1 MLFVNAIKENLYGI
15 KMDLS
20 EEQKELYSSYRIG
33 DTQYHLAGGEEGCF
47 KLANDFYDIMEKLDE
62 TQHILSLHPKNL
74 EESRDKLAR
83 FLCFYMNGPHLY
95 QEKYG
100 NIQLGAAHAHI
111 PIGSAERDAWLF
123 CMARAL
129 EKQSWDEP
137 FKEFMFMRFQTPAHR
152 IQNRP

>member
-1 MLFVNAIKENLYGI
+1 ME
-15 KMDLS
+15 LS
-20 EEQKELYSSYRIG
+20 DEQKELFASYRVG
-33 DTQYHLAGGEEGCF
+33 DTQYQLAGGEAGCF
-47 KLANDFYDIMEKLDE
+47 KLANDFYDQMQALEE
-62 TQHILSLHPKNL
+62 TQHILSLHPNDL

-129 EKQSWDEP
+129 EMQPWDQN
-137 FKEFMFMRFQTPAHR
+137 FKEFLFIRFQTPAHR

>member
-1 MLFVNAIKENLYGI
+1 ME
-15 KMDLS
+15 LS
-20 EEQKELYSSYRIG
+20 KKQKELFATYRAG
-33 DTQYHLAGGEEGCF
+33 DTQYRLAGEEAGCF
-47 KLANDFYDIMEKLDE
+47 KLANDFYDLMEQLDE
-62 TQHILSLHPKNL
+62 TQHILSLHPGDL

-83 FLCFYMNGPHLY
+83 FLCFYMNGPHLF

-111 PIGSAERDAWLF
+111 PIGAAERDAWLL

-129 EKQSWDEP
+129 QMQPWEDD
-137 FKEFMFMRFQTPAHR
+137 FKEFLFIRFQTPAHR

>member
-1 MLFVNAIKENLYGI
+1 ME
-15 KMDLS
+15 LS
-20 EEQKELYSSYRIG
+20 DEQKELFASYRVG
-33 DTQYHLAGGEEGCF
+33 DTQYQLAGGEEGCF
-47 KLANDFYDIMEKLDE
+47 KLANDFYDQMETLEE
-62 TQHILSLHPKNL
+62 TQHILSLHPNNL

-83 FLCFYMNGPHLY
+83 FLCFYLNGPHLY

-129 EKQSWDEP
+129 DAQPWDQN
-137 FKEFMFMRFQTPAHR
+137 FKEFLFIRFQTPAHR